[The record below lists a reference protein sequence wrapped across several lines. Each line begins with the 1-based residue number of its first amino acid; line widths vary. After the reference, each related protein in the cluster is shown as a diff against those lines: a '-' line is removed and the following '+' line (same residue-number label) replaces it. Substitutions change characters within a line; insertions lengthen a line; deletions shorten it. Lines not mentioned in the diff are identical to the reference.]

1 MAALCTIAK
10 TCKQTK
16 HMRTG
21 ARIKKIG
28 SGNTVEYYSAM
39 NKHEIM
45 AFPAMGKQVEM
56 IIQSEVS
63 ETGKHKYHMISL
75 TRGI

>member
-1 MAALCTIAK
+1 MAALCTTAK

-21 ARIKKIG
+21 AWIKKIG
-28 SGNTVEYYSAM
+28 SGNTVEYYSAT
-39 NKHEIM
+39 NKDEIV
-45 AFPAMGKQVEM
+45 AFPATGKEVEM
-56 IIQSEVS
+56 IIQSEAS

-75 TRGI
+75 TGGI